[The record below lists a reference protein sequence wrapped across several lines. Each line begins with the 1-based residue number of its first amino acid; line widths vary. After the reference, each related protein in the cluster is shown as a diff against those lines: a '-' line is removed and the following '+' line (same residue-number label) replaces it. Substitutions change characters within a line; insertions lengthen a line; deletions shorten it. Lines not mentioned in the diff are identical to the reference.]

1 LPLALSPWTIPSSW
15 VYPRLHPEGELEE
28 GDMDWKLIFGLS
40 LFGLA
45 MAIATVFVIPS
56 NVEPVFW
63 LAIFLL
69 CAYLIARKRPDRH
82 FLHGLLVG
90 IMNSVWITTAHIIFF
105 SQYIANHPKEAA
117 MMSSTPLPDSP
128 RLMMACVGPIVG
140 IISGAIIGLLAYV
153 AAKLVKPQVRPAL

>member
-1 LPLALSPWTIPSSW
+1 
-15 VYPRLHPEGELEE
+15 
-28 GDMDWKLIFGLS
+28 MDWKLIFGLS

-128 RLMMACVGPIVG
+128 RVMMACVGPIVG

>member
-1 LPLALSPWTIPSSW
+1 
-15 VYPRLHPEGELEE
+15 
-28 GDMDWKLIFGLS
+28 MDWKLIFGLS